1 MTRTGKTVGLGV
13 WSGLALAVAGTVF
26 ADGAVL
32 TTAYRGSSPVS
43 DEQLS
48 FPWGGATAVAT
59 SVVWGSAQILFTI
72 GLIVFSRSPAI
83 TNTRGRR
90 GALVAV
96 AGSILYTVAHAVS
109 VVAHDAKMDDA
120 PAMVALT
127 LFGLGTILVAAGMLV
142 AGIDVAR
149 SRVWSGWRR
158 FSPAV
163 LGAWMLVMVPLQFT
177 VALVG
182 AVAVYAAATAALGV
196 ALIVETVTA
205 CEGVAPASGSWR
217 SPA

>member
-1 MTRTGKTVGLGV
+1 VTRPGQTVGLGI
-13 WSGLALAVAGTVF
+13 WSGLALVVAGTVF

-32 TTAYRGSSPVS
+32 TAAYRGSSPVS

-48 FPWGGATAVAT
+48 FPWGGATAMAT
-59 SVVWGSAQILFTI
+59 SVLWGSAQILFTV
-72 GLIVFSRSPAI
+72 GLIGFSRSPAM
-83 TNTRGRR
+83 TSTWGRR

-109 VVAHDAKMDDA
+109 AVAHDAKMDDA

-127 LFGLGTILVAAGMLV
+127 VFGVGTILVAAGLLV
-142 AGIDVAR
+142 AGMDVAR

-158 FSPAV
+158 YTPAA

-182 AVAVYAAATAALGV
+182 AVAVYAAATVALGV
-196 ALIVETVTA
+196 AMIVETVTA
-205 CEGVAPASGSWR
+205 REEVAPA
-217 SPA
+217 

>member
-1 MTRTGKTVGLGV
+1 MTRAGKTVGLGV
-13 WSGLALAVAGTVF
+13 WAGLALVMAGTVF
-26 ADGAVL
+26 ADGVVL
-32 TTAYRGSSPVS
+32 TAAYRSSSPVS

-59 SVVWGSAQILFTI
+59 SVLWGSAQVLFTV
-72 GLIVFSRSPAI
+72 GLLAFSRSPAM
-83 TNTRGRR
+83 TSTRGRR

-109 VVAHDAKMDDA
+109 AVAHDAMTDDA
-120 PAMVALT
+120 PALVAMT
-127 LFGLGTILVAAGMLV
+127 LFGIGTILVAAGLLV

-158 FSPAV
+158 FTPAA

-182 AVAVYAAATAALGV
+182 AVAVYAAATVALGV
-196 ALIVETVTA
+196 AMIVETVTA
-205 CEGVAPASGSWR
+205 REALAPA
-217 SPA
+217 

>member
-1 MTRTGKTVGLGV
+1 
-13 WSGLALAVAGTVF
+13 
-26 ADGAVL
+26 
-32 TTAYRGSSPVS
+32 
-43 DEQLS
+43 
-48 FPWGGATAVAT
+48 
-59 SVVWGSAQILFTI
+59 
-72 GLIVFSRSPAI
+72 
-83 TNTRGRR
+83 
-90 GALVAV
+90 V

-158 FSPAV
+158 FSPAA

-182 AVAVYAAATAALGV
+182 AIAGYAAATAALGL

-205 CEGVAPASGSWR
+205 CEDVAPA
-217 SPA
+217 